1 MKKAMTVNKIVIESL
16 SKTGIESNLT
26 MMIIKK
32 EMSVGKSKI
41 MGREMIAMREKV
53 KEKEQTIKTEFKK
66 ESTDDMIHNIHCIS

>member
-1 MKKAMTVNKIVIESL
+1 MTVNKIVIESL

-66 ESTDDMIHNIHCIS
+66 ESTDDMIHNIHYIS